1 MADNWCKLFKHLANS
16 QTVSLS
22 YILWLGVD
30 SSRRCCRMSKAPHF
44 SSFYRLCCF
53 MCCIQGLLTHT
64 AVTCPGKWLVTHL
77 CSHYFIQSPH
87 WCLCAWKGINSRN
100 PILWESVFFFF
111 IDCICILLIVMRFT
125 WLKCFSGLWDF
136 KCFQSFNKLLVYL
149 INTGFRLCIDLLMYC
164 LCIDLVYVL

>member
-1 MADNWCKLFKHLANS
+1 MGEKILVKTFALLFNRLLSAWLITDANCSSTQLTVKLCP
-16 QTVSLS
+16 LS

-30 SSRRCCRMSKAPHF
+30 SSRRCCRMSKTPQF
-44 SSFYRLCCF
+44 SSFYGLCFIGCF
-53 MCCIQGLLTHT
+53 MCCVQGLLTHT

-100 PILWESVFFFF
+100 PILWESVFS
-111 IDCICILLIVMRFT
+111 LIVFRFS

-136 KCFQSFNKLLVYL
+136 KCFQSF
-149 INTGFRLCIDLLMYC
+149 
-164 LCIDLVYVL
+164 